1 MIGKNLASWCK
12 LFWKYSERQV
22 TWSPSCQ
29 RILGVCGTKA
39 IRPRKSQ
46 IHGCKSIS
54 LQIFANGNPKVAV
67 LLLLLRLWTPRPPP
81 FWGVLIWL
89 GFLLKHASFVVGNLA
104 HVMQTCSI
112 VQHRATSCNIVQ
124 HRATSCNIVQH
135 RATSCNRSTSR
146 YDCLAL
152 QFDRRCFARRHPSR
166 PAKSRGKI
174 GWKWR
179 SYIFWHKPRKS

>member
-135 RATSCNRSTSR
+135 RATSCNIVQQKHIKIWLPGLAVRPSMFRKKTSE
-146 YDCLAL
+146 
-152 QFDRRCFARRHPSR
+152 
-166 PAKSRGKI
+166 PACKEQRKNRLKMEI
-174 GWKWR
+174 L
-179 SYIFWHKPRKS
+179 YILLW